1 MSRADNPFDTYLLR
15 VFATLMT
22 ERSVSRAASRLNQ
35 SQPAVSAALKRL
47 RDIFGDPLLIKDKQ
61 RMVPTE
67 RALQIEASVRVV
79 LTEIDGLLAPSD
91 SFDAST
97 TRLTFRI
104 GTPDFMAPTLMA
116 STVAYLRLSAPNAR
130 LLVQPLGPD
139 FDYER
144 ALAEGELDVVI
155 GNWPHPPEHLRMGIL
170 LEDEMVCLVGRDHPL
185 ASTQMTVAQY
195 LSGAHVVPLAYSAM
209 QRGVVESHLAQLR
222 LAREPTVTVP
232 YFGMAPALLPGT
244 DLIFTTSRHFA
255 NYYASQLPLVVV
267 KSPIAF
273 PTMRFYQLWH
283 NRAHQSQ
290 SHMWLRSLLA
300 AVARTADATQ
310 TLRVPAREGRRS
322 AARG

>member
-1 MSRADNPFDTYLLR
+1 MSRAENPFDTYLLR
-15 VFATLMT
+15 VFAMLMT

-79 LTEIDGLLAPSD
+79 LTEIDGLLAPSE
-91 SFDAST
+91 SFDAAT

-116 STVAYLRLSAPNAR
+116 STVSYLRLSAPNAR

-170 LEDEMVCLVGRDHPL
+170 LEDEVVCLVGRDHPL
-185 ASTQMTVAQY
+185 AGTQMTVAQY

-232 YFGMAPALLPGT
+232 YFSMAPALLPGT

-255 NYYASQLPLVVV
+255 SYYASQLPLAVV

-290 SHMWLRSLLA
+290 SHMWLRSLLS

-310 TLRVPAREGRRS
+310 ALRVPAREGKRS
-322 AARG
+322 TAGG

>member
-91 SFDAST
+91 SFDATT

-185 ASTQMTVAQY
+185 AGTQMTVAQY

-255 NYYASQLPLVVV
+255 NYYASRLPLVVV

>member
-144 ALAEGELDVVI
+144 ALAEGEPDVVI

-185 ASTQMTVAQY
+185 AGTQMTVAQY

-222 LAREPTVTVP
+222 LAREPPVTVP

-310 TLRVPAREGRRS
+310 TLRVPAREGKRS